1 MLNLVQKLINKPEV
15 QKLLKKVK
23 EKNKENK
30 KKIKI
35 KTETKKQ
42 NSTVTKNNNQKK
54 TSILNQFN
62 LLNKISTTKK
72 KTLLGG

>member
-1 MLNLVQKLINKPEV
+1 MIKLAQKLINKAEV
-15 QKLLKKVK
+15 LNLLKKVK
-23 EKNKENK
+23 EKNKETK
-30 KKIKI
+30 KKT

-42 NSTVTKNNNQKK
+42 TSTVTKNNNEKK